1 MIVGLFWLCIR
12 SLLTLMRPQGCILPL
27 ATDVVVAY
35 LPLAHILELL
45 VETASLSQGACIGY
59 GHPRTL
65 TASGAYMK
73 PGFKS
78 DLQVERTTP

>member
-1 MIVGLFWLCIR
+1 LP
-12 SLLTLMRPQGCILPL
+12 RPD
-27 ATDVVVAY
+27 DVVVAY

-78 DLQVERTTP
+78 E